1 MEAYL
6 AEGQVFELGERFR
19 IVDRGGPGGLYF
31 EERSEDAL
39 GASKWDD
46 AARYKGKTGTRVELP
61 YGLVLELVRQW
72 KASRG
77 SVEAEAIDL
86 RKLADVQNRS
96 RQKRRRERVA

>member
-6 AEGQVFELGERFR
+6 AEGQVFELGERYR
-19 IVDRGGPGGLYF
+19 IVDRAEPGGLYF

-61 YGLVLELVRQW
+61 YGLVLELVRRW

-77 SVEAEAIDL
+77 SVKTEVIDL
-86 RKLADVQNRS
+86 AHLADLQTRS
-96 RQKRRRERVA
+96 RQKRRREGAA